1 MSLDFG
7 YKCVNLSSF
16 SVFGCEWFCQEGSEN
31 STLTKSSTKCSNFRK
46 MKKNLSL
53 SKAESFS
60 DLSRVRKV
68 IETQP
73 LDKNFFWR
81 MKGKGSFGDFE
92 IKKT

>member
-1 MSLDFG
+1 MVVNDSAKKGLKIPHWQSLAQNVPILE
-7 YKCVNLSSF
+7 K
-16 SVFGCEWFCQEGSEN
+16 W
-31 STLTKSSTKCSNFRK
+31 
-46 MKKNLSL
+46 KNLSL